1 MTARSTVEPEFS
13 ISQRGRVG
21 ILGLIA
27 SESTFFGCFL
37 VVYLFYLGRSLNG
50 PYPAEVL
57 ELPIAATVCLLS
69 SSVTIWLATRALRR
83 DRTRSFGLWF
93 LATIVL
99 GALFLVATAQEW
111 AGLIYEHGLTIRT
124 NLFGTTFYSL
134 VGFHAAHVTIGIL
147 IMALVLVL
155 SVLGHVRVRDAERVE
170 MLSWYWHFVD
180 AVWIAVFTVVYV
192 VGR

>member
-1 MTARSTVEPEFS
+1 MTTQSTVDPEFS
-13 ISQRGRVG
+13 ISLKGRVG
-21 ILGLIA
+21 MLGMIA

-37 VVYLFYLGRSLNG
+37 VVYLFYIGRSLNG

-57 ELPIAATVCLLS
+57 ELPIVATICLLS
-69 SSVTIWLATRALRR
+69 SSVTIWFATRALRS

-99 GALFLVATAQEW
+99 GALFLFATAQEW
-111 AGLIYEHGLTIRT
+111 MGLIYEDGLTIRT
-124 NLFGTTFYSL
+124 NLFGTTYYSL
-134 VGFHAAHVTIGIL
+134 VGFHAAHVTIGVLLMTL
-147 IMALVLVL
+147 ILVL
-155 SVLGHVRVRDAERVE
+155 SVLGHVRGRDAERVE

>member
-1 MTARSTVEPEFS
+1 MTAQTTVAPGFS
-13 ISQRGRVG
+13 KSPKGRVG
-21 ILGLIA
+21 MLGMIA

-37 VVYLFYLGRSLNG
+37 VVYLFYIGRSLNG
-50 PYPAEVL
+50 PYPGEVL

-69 SSVTIWLATRALRR
+69 SSITIWLATRALSR
-83 DRTRSFGLWF
+83 DRTNVFGLWF

-111 AGLIYEHGLTIRT
+111 SGLIYEHGLTIRT

-134 VGFHAAHVTIGIL
+134 VGAHAAHVTIGIVL
-147 IMALVLVL
+147 MTLVLVL
-155 SVLGHVRVRDAERVE
+155 SLLGYVHVRDSERVE

-192 VGR
+192 GGR